1 LSRYL
6 APLRLAR
13 VIRTSLNRQE
23 GGGTR
28 IDTLDFFALFVYTLG
43 KEVVHTMH
51 IPKTFLSAGFWTIIY
66 YITAAAAAAATP
78 RPSLKQQQKQ
88 KGGTKFHS
96 VQHGKHSL
104 SPKQP
109 QQQQQQQQQQP
120 SSQKRGG
127 GGGFLDKLFDSA
139 DTNHN
144 GSISNDELYI
154 LVLKLYIHLNR
165 HRARIDPPSRETVY
179 RIFVQADQ
187 NHNRRISRDEF
198 TGLARIFTRRAIPR
212 IVAHKLVTVVGAP
225 LLAESIVHY
234 WSAGVLSHVA
244 THCVTWVLPPS
255 WQCTV
260 LPILTNRQVWRTLLL
275 ITFIISLGNKVVG
288 AVTWVLDLNLPEL
301 PSNYKKKKK
310 KKK

>member
-1 LSRYL
+1 
-6 APLRLAR
+6 
-13 VIRTSLNRQE
+13 
-23 GGGTR
+23 
-28 IDTLDFFALFVYTLG
+28 
-43 KEVVHTMH
+43 MH
-51 IPKTFLSAGFWTIIY
+51 IPRTFLSAGFWTIIY
-66 YITAAAAAAATP
+66 SITAAATTAAASAATAAP

-88 KGGTKFHS
+88 KGNTPLSKFHS
-96 VQHGKHSL
+96 VQPGKRYL
-104 SPKQP
+104 SPKQQQQP
-109 QQQQQQQQQQP
+109 QQRP
-120 SSQKRGG
+120 SSQKGG

-139 DTNHN
+139 DSNHN

-187 NHNRRISRDEF
+187 NHNHRISRDEF

-234 WSAGVLSHVA
+234 WSAGALSRVA

-255 WQCTV
+255 WQSTV
-260 LPILTNRQVWRTLLL
+260 LPILTNRQVWRTMLL

-301 PSNYKKKKK
+301 PSKYKKKKK
-310 KKK
+310 